1 MNSKPATSGDAALEA
16 ISTPFAEMEPST
28 SQAFGATGVPEVG
41 SVAFGVWTG
50 GSNRCPPS
58 PRAEPPN
65 TANQVTEII
74 AGRVN
79 FRIRT

>member
-1 MNSKPATSGDAALEA
+1 MNSKPATRGDAALEA

-28 SQAFGATGVPEVG
+28 SQVFGATGVPEVG
-41 SVAFGVWTG
+41 SVAFGVWPG
-50 GSNRCPPS
+50 GPNKCPPS
-58 PRAEPPN
+58 PRAEVPIS
-65 TANQVTEII
+65 TKKVTERI